1 MCTWITG
8 EDCKLHENKKK
19 IHLQLQENKEELSI
33 FLLEM
38 IWEARVLENYAEI
51 VFEGCVSNKSVKPVK
66 KVANSLVDEHSRIL
80 FFASLLVV
88 QLIRPLG
95 SSQGT
100 YWMANKL
107 LWEFRQG
114 LKNMIQNES
123 NSITTRII
131 LMMKWQFRNGYLWL

>member
-1 MCTWITG
+1 MCTWITS
-8 EDCKLHENKKK
+8 EDCKLHKNKKK

-51 VFEGCVSNKSVKPVK
+51 VFERCVSNNSVKAVK

-114 LKNMIQNES
+114 LKNMFQNECS
-123 NSITTRII
+123 PVTSGLI
-131 LMMKWQFRNGYLWL
+131 LMMKWQLRNLYLWL